1 MPFRAPQFVSGLW
14 DNSHMTKGRIVKPSW
29 LLVCLSI
36 FLLAWPNSAYAKP
49 DPQVLKECLAVK
61 LDQKSFM
68 TYLNRPL
75 SPERDAAR
83 LEIDKLNARPELL
96 NCNKLD
102 LKTWKSIKSDYIK
115 TINQANLNMQKIV
128 AKYFKEIETE
138 ITCIKNG
145 QIKKVIAVK
154 PTCPSGYKKLY

>member
-1 MPFRAPQFVSGLW
+1 
-14 DNSHMTKGRIVKPSW
+14 
-29 LLVCLSI
+29 
-36 FLLAWPNSAYAKP
+36 
-49 DPQVLKECLAVK
+49 
-61 LDQKSFM
+61 M

-83 LEIDKLNARPELL
+83 VEIDKLKARPELI

-102 LKTWKSIKSDYIK
+102 LRTWNSIKSDYIK

-128 AKYFKEIETE
+128 AKYFKEIESE

-145 QIKKVIAVK
+145 EIKKISAVK
-154 PTCPSGYKKLY
+154 PICPKGYKKLY